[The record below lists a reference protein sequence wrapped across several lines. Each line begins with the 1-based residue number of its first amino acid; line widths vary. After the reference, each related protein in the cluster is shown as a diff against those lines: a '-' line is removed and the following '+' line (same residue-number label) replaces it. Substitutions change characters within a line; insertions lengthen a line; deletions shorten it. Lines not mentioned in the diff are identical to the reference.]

1 MDPHDIHLRCAARA
15 GSGGDFEG
23 RPVKTALIGSSP
35 AFQRTRNAAR
45 MVAAT
50 DVGVLLLGEP
60 GSGRAS
66 LAREI
71 HALSPR
77 AGGPFIAFVCAGAP
91 EGALAATVKAIT
103 LRDPGAAATLFL
115 DEVGELGPEDQA
127 RLLHLMA
134 AADAFAEAAPRV
146 IAASAQDL
154 GIAVKEGR
162 FRRDLYLR
170 LCVVPIEL
178 PPLRERVLDIAALSA
193 HFLRVAAARH
203 HLRAPTLSAGTE
215 RLFRRYPWPGNLRE
229 LANLCER
236 LVILYPG
243 VQVVPEN
250 LPRELISGERNGEAT
265 VGFTLPPQGIDLNG
279 LEAEL
284 IRQALALAGGNKS
297 HAARLLGLT
306 RDTLLYRIQKYLIP
320 V

>member
-1 MDPHDIHLRCAARA
+1 MH
-15 GSGGDFEG
+15 
-23 RPVKTALIGSSP
+23 
-35 AFQRTRNAAR
+35 NAAR

-50 DVGVLLLGEP
+50 DVGVLLLGES
-60 GSGRAS
+60 GSGRVA

-77 AGGPFIAFVCAGAP
+77 ACGPFVAFTCAGAP
-91 EGALAATVKAIT
+91 VGALAAAVKAISV
-103 LRDPGAAATLFL
+103 RDARPVATLFL
-115 DEVGELGPEDQA
+115 DEVGELSTEDQA

-134 AADAFAEAAPRV
+134 AADAVSGAVPRV
-146 IAASAQDL
+146 IAASALDL
-154 GIAVKEGR
+154 GVAVKEDR

-170 LCVVPIEL
+170 LCVVPIEV

-193 HFLRVAAARH
+193 HFLTVAAARH
-203 HLRAPTLSAGTE
+203 RLRPPSLSAGTE

-236 LVILYPG
+236 LVILFPG

-250 LPRELISGERNGEAT
+250 LPRELINGEGDGGSA
-265 VGFTLPPQGIDLNG
+265 VGFTLPPQGIDLYG

-297 HAARLLGLT
+297 RAARLLGLT

-320 V
+320 A